1 MNENMSM
8 SMIQNEQKQTKL
20 QRSISIARIFLILFR
35 EVGRIAEEVERF
47 MPFIAVCKSW
57 SGYI

>member
-1 MNENMSM
+1 MNRSK
-8 SMIQNEQKQTKL
+8 QNFRGVFL
-20 QRSISIARIFLILFR
+20 LLGSFLILFR

-47 MPFIAVCKSW
+47 MPFIAVCKAW